1 MRRKGLGV
9 GLSRRGGPRLLVFDV
24 FNVSVNV
31 FNVVVHGVEM
41 TSFFFLFKPIGKTE
55 AIVVWI
61 ELNRYVMLLLIN

>member
-41 TSFFFLFKPIGKTE
+41 TSNFFIQTDRENGGNL
-55 AIVVWI
+55 
-61 ELNRYVMLLLIN
+61 

>member
-41 TSFFFLFKPIGKTE
+41 LEFLIQTDRENGGNCS
-55 AIVVWI
+55 VD
-61 ELNRYVMLLLIN
+61 